1 MKKFLHNFA
10 AISITAKRNLL
21 SLVFILVSLSASG
34 QNGIIGTGFTNGWS
48 NADIISFT
56 GSAGSSRISTLKPRE
71 TGSSNRFFR
80 LVRNW
85 NNNLTQ
91 FGPFNCV
98 DTDWTNPGVTYGMS
112 VCGNRAFFI
121 NCPNT
126 TDNYVFKTPNGD
138 TATTL
143 LYFRVQGDVRTISS
157 VTQFPVA
164 ANVAPCSGTTV
175 TANLSGALS
184 AGQAVYLR
192 YTKDAYATSTV
203 IPLTGSGTT
212 YTGTIPLAFNTLNA
226 NVSYYVFTSG
236 TTTPSGADAD
246 LYTINLNNNSGAN
259 YTYTVTTAT
268 TSTWNGTAWSTCSPT
283 SSIDAIIDG
292 TYGTTANGVFTAKSL
307 TVNAPLT
314 VNSTTSITVENA
326 LVNNST
332 ITVENNA
339 NLIQTSLTATNSGS
353 GTATVTRNSN
363 ALKRLD
369 YTMWSSPVTAQNL
382 LAFSPLTSAVSPI
395 RFYLYNPL
403 SDLYVTVNPQE
414 NSFLIGRGYLI
425 RMPNEK
431 PGSLGL
437 STPYYLGTETLAYP
451 GVFTGTLNN
460 GPIDLTPLTANNYI
474 SVGNPYPSTIDADA
488 FLSGNET
495 DGVLYF
501 WRKTN
506 GTGGTAYSSY
516 TLAGGVAGASGIIPN
531 GTIQVGQGFIV
542 KATSTTLSFTNA
554 MREIAPTSTQFLK
567 TKKADKSRLW
577 LDLSDATGRMNQVLI
592 GYLASATLGVDAG
605 IDGKYFNDS
614 KIALTSIIN
623 GEEYVIQGRP
633 TFDATD
639 VVALGFKTDV
649 AGAYTIALNSFDGLF
664 AAGQDIYLVDA
675 VAGKEIDLKTGS
687 YSFTAT
693 AAVDNTRFSLKYQ
706 KTLSIEGQEISDNSV
721 IVYKNSGVIYVN
733 SGAKMMN
740 NIKVF
745 DIQGRLIT
753 EQKSVKANT
762 TSIQNLKASNQVLI
776 VNVTTDD
783 NQVISKKVEN

>member
-1 MKKFLHNFA
+1 MKN
-10 AISITAKRNLL
+10 
-21 SLVFILVSLSASG
+21 
-34 QNGIIGTGFTNGWS
+34 FTNFFEK
-48 NADIISFT
+48 N
-56 GSAGSSRISTLKPRE
+56 SRIHNYLSRKFMAFAILITFSTN
-71 TGSSNRFFR
+71 GFASSGLF
-80 LVRNW
+80 
-85 NNNLTQ
+85 
-91 FGPFNCV
+91 
-98 DTDWTNPGVTYGMS
+98 
-112 VCGNRAFFI
+112 
-121 NCPNT
+121 
-126 TDNYVFKTPNGD
+126 
-138 TATTL
+138 
-143 LYFRVQGDVRTISS
+143 
-157 VTQFPVA
+157 
-164 ANVAPCSGTTV
+164 
-175 TANLSGALS
+175 
-184 AGQAVYLR
+184 
-192 YTKDAYATSTV
+192 DAYAIFS
-203 IPLTGSGTT
+203 I
-212 YTGTIPLAFNTLNA
+212 
-226 NVSYYVFTSG
+226 
-236 TTTPSGADAD
+236 
-246 LYTINLNNNSGAN
+246 NSGAN
-259 YTYTVTTAT
+259 TYRQYTAIQNWSIGSFTYGSSSLILNGAQNKTFKNGGSNVTGGQIAYRVYLTSAGPTGVPFSFIQLSFGENYGTPGDQRWETNNANVNLLAGRNVGSYTFEAYFQAYTSDGDSYYTNSGLNYKATFSITAATPSITTPPTATSIALGQTLASSILSGGLVANSLSGNFAFTTPGTTPSAGTASQGVTFTPTDIANYNTAT
-268 TSTWNGTAWSTCSPT
+268 TSTNVTVSDTTTYTT
-283 SSIDAIIDG
+283 SWD
-292 TYGTTANGVFTAKSL
+292 YGTPTASLNAVIAGDFTSGSFTAKSL
-307 TVNAPLT
+307 TVNTTKTLT
-314 VNSTTSITVENA
+314 VTTGTSVTVAEA
-326 LVNNST
+326 LVNNGT

-403 SDLYVTVNPQE
+403 SNLYVTVNPQE

-437 STPYYLGTETLAYP
+437 STPYYLGTETLAYL

-460 GPIDLTPLTANNYI
+460 GPIDLTPLTADKYI

-506 GTGGTAYSSY
+506 LAVGTAYATY
-516 TLAGGVAGASGIIPN
+516 TAALGGAAGASGITPN

-542 KATSTTLSFTNA
+542 KASSTSLSFTNA

-567 TKKADKSRLW
+567 TKKVADKSRLW
-577 LDLSDATGRMNQVLI
+577 LDLSTATGRINQVLI
-592 GYLASATLGVDAG
+592 GYLASATVGFDPG

-614 KIALTSIIN
+614 KIALTSIVE

>member
-1 MKKFLHNFA
+1 MAFA
-10 AISITAKRNLL
+10 ILITF
-21 SLVFILVSLSASG
+21 S
-34 QNGIIGTGFTNGWS
+34 TNGF
-48 NADIISFT
+48 A
-56 GSAGSSRISTLKPRE
+56 SSGL
-71 TGSSNRFFR
+71 F
-80 LVRNW
+80 
-85 NNNLTQ
+85 
-91 FGPFNCV
+91 
-98 DTDWTNPGVTYGMS
+98 
-112 VCGNRAFFI
+112 
-121 NCPNT
+121 
-126 TDNYVFKTPNGD
+126 
-138 TATTL
+138 
-143 LYFRVQGDVRTISS
+143 
-157 VTQFPVA
+157 
-164 ANVAPCSGTTV
+164 
-175 TANLSGALS
+175 
-184 AGQAVYLR
+184 
-192 YTKDAYATSTV
+192 DAYAIFS
-203 IPLTGSGTT
+203 I
-212 YTGTIPLAFNTLNA
+212 
-226 NVSYYVFTSG
+226 
-236 TTTPSGADAD
+236 
-246 LYTINLNNNSGAN
+246 NSGAN
-259 YTYTVTTAT
+259 TYRQYTAIQNWSIGSFTYGSSSLILNGAQNKTFKNGGSNVTGGQIAYRVYLTSAGPTGVPFSFIQLSFGENYGTPGDQRWETNNANVNLLAGRNVGSYTFEAYFQAYTSDGDSYYTNSGLNYKATFSITAATPSITTPPTATSIALGQTLASSILSGGLVANSLSGNFAFTTPGTTPSAGTASQGVTFTPTDIANYNTAT
-268 TSTWNGTAWSTCSPT
+268 TSTNVTVSDTTTYTT
-283 SSIDAIIDG
+283 SWD
-292 TYGTTANGVFTAKSL
+292 YGTPTANLNAVIAGDFTSGSFTAKSL
-307 TVNAPLT
+307 TVNTTKTLT
-314 VNSTTSITVENA
+314 VTTGTSVTVAEA
-326 LVNNST
+326 LVNNGT

-776 VNVTTDD
+776 VKVTTDD